1 MWTLQWVGSHRVE
14 VRSGECAARVVR
26 RSTRYEGTP
35 LPSGGVRGWK
45 GHRCGHTVA
54 KCANCG
60 GAHFAQAKACPKKKA
75 ARGEAK
81 EWRSPSPKWRQPAEA
96 EQPEE
101 PQATAEG
108 RKGKGEVEVEEVW
121 HESSSGEDMEE

>member
-1 MWTLQWVGSHRVE
+1 M
-14 VRSGECAARVVR
+14 
-26 RSTRYEGTP
+26 
-35 LPSGGVRGWK
+35 
-45 GHRCGHTVA
+45 A

-60 GAHFAQAKACPKKKA
+60 GAHFAQAKACPKKNA
-75 ARGEAK
+75 ARGAAK
-81 EWRSPSPKWRQPAEA
+81 GWRSTSPKWRQPAEA

-108 RKGKGEVEVEEVW
+108 GEGNGEMEVEEVG

>member
-1 MWTLQWVGSHRVE
+1 M
-14 VRSGECAARVVR
+14 
-26 RSTRYEGTP
+26 
-35 LPSGGVRGWK
+35 
-45 GHRCGHTVA
+45 A

-60 GAHFAQAKACPKKKA
+60 GPHFAQAKACPKKA

-81 EWRSPSPKWRQPAEA
+81 GWMSPSPKWRQPAEA

-108 RKGKGEVEVEEVW
+108 EKGKGEVEVEEVG